1 MFLHVM
7 SDEEK
12 GKFLEMVYKIANIDG
27 EFAEEEQE
35 IINSYKSETGVSV
48 IPDTDNIDGLI
59 SYFSGTSDTL
69 KKIILFEI
77 VGLINADDKI
87 EKEEKLILDKLT
99 EKFGLSEG
107 NIEKIKSVAEK
118 LKEVYDEIFDVLFD

>member
-27 EFAEEEQE
+27 KFADEEQE

-77 VGLINADDKI
+77 VGLINAEDKI